1 MRQPPSDQIRELM
14 GAADLSSTADL
25 KAAKKAAKANYAA
38 ELQAQMRANEEAKL
52 RERMERLGIAR
63 PPPLQA
69 PLQAGLPDGGGPFS
83 PGAMGAGMMGLG
95 HVSPPRAS
103 PPIYQS
109 AGPSIGP
116 PNAFSLPGP
125 GPALGLAP
133 SGSPGGGAA
142 PSSVW
147 SQPPPYQ
154 PNPTPFQPAMPN
166 QYQPAGPL
174 GNLYGMSPPNPAPPP
189 PFGNANGYGLQPSNF
204 SGPPPPNFGPNGISG
219 YGPPPGGGYAP
230 PAPPPPPQLLPG
242 PAPPPGPGRDTMH
255 RIEQQA
261 KKDQYRLELEA
272 QIRER
277 EERKAAEKSRQREE
291 DMRKEAEMAMAAREA
306 MGRGGGGA
314 PLRDAAGNVV
324 ANLRGMGGGMGAGM
338 GPPQG
343 FPGPGG
349 MGMGPSGGMGMG
361 PMMPPQLLGPTNGMG
376 MGMGMAEPPPLMMN
390 GAQGGAMLNGPPP
403 QPMMGGPP
411 MMGSPHGMGPPPGM
425 MGALGGGPGQMD
437 GGQPGVLPNFR
448 FRSDN
453 AYLTPKELDNKQRQM
468 RELQEALEQQI
479 QEKRRAK
486 ELEKH
491 REMAE
496 VEREEARFKA
506 GTEQRRGGAQD
517 AGAGDGAGRS
527 KEEVLANAWE
537 KARLEAE
544 ELRRNKFAA
553 KRGAGPVSRGPGAGG
568 ASLGAGDRG
577 GGPWGDGP
585 GDEPEPQPQ
594 LQSQPSAPPVQG
606 GGSFEDMYPPPQ
618 LVTGAPRMAVGRPST
633 PLVVEKVRQV
643 AAAELAAVKQEL
655 AAEAAQLREVVAAQ
669 GQQVA
674 ALKSHAERMEVE
686 AGRAREQVAAMRLGL
701 VQQRVIA
708 APAAGGGPAYD
719 FDNQLAVV
727 SPPPALAD
735 IDLDLPPTGAM
746 LRRSAAPPP
755 VYDMGPAIPAVNNS
769 LLMVENAAASS
780 INSSVAF
787 AANGGVAVANGR
799 PPSRLRAV
807 NPLEASMAG
816 ESVFIYPNGREMVK
830 QPHGGPSSQA
840 LSPSGPLP
848 FQSID
853 MASRL
858 GASAAAIPTVVTTQE
873 LETGP
878 LPLTP
883 HGGGPASSVAN
894 GQELASIG
902 GPPTGPNDA
911 PASAPMATGS
921 SVSVVGSTALERQPA
936 SPDRRPVAAPATPL
950 DVDSVMNRNKEKLE
964 MLKGITDLTTGAASV
979 EALDAFLARYAA
991 QRPGLPERTATPVLR
1006 VCTPSIESAS
1016 ASAPRAVEHSLL
1028 RNGSMPAATPLY
1040 SSRTNSVGP
1049 LPMGGGRVLQAGER
1063 SASGSSTLAAGEG
1076 GNGLGSG
1083 GGGDSAHGAGVNGS
1097 LGGRADSIGGRSIDG
1112 GSDVA
1117 TSVGKVSGCGANLG
1131 STLSNVG
1138 GTDSGRLVASPP
1150 SRLGTG
1156 HISRR
1161 NSFTGDRTLQEGALS
1176 QLLEPAPRPKTGP
1189 ESRGAGSVRAPS
1201 PMAGRPPMLPNT
1213 RYSNSGG
1220 SRGGTAGPLSGYV
1233 PSCASR
1239 PTSGTNP
1246 AALPPSRPTS
1256 RTVTRG
1262 SDDGSFNAASAWPSY
1277 NPSRQSS
1284 TGGPR
1289 VSRSRSLS
1297 TNGESRPGA
1306 ESASGPA
1313 LQRDSATGSV
1323 RPEVLPPP
1331 PEDTLDVE
1339 MRKGLGAAAAGPPTP
1354 PSVGHQGSLP
1364 GTPAKGSSRQMSGEL
1379 GTPAFQIP
1387 RSPMLAGA
1395 RRTGSAA
1402 SQRGS

>member
-1 MRQPPSDQIRELM
+1 
-14 GAADLSSTADL
+14 
-25 KAAKKAAKANYAA
+25 
-38 ELQAQMRANEEAKL
+38 
-52 RERMERLGIAR
+52 
-63 PPPLQA
+63 
-69 PLQAGLPDGGGPFS
+69 
-83 PGAMGAGMMGLG
+83 
-95 HVSPPRAS
+95 
-103 PPIYQS
+103 
-109 AGPSIGP
+109 
-116 PNAFSLPGP
+116 
-125 GPALGLAP
+125 
-133 SGSPGGGAA
+133 
-142 PSSVW
+142 
-147 SQPPPYQ
+147 
-154 PNPTPFQPAMPN
+154 
-166 QYQPAGPL
+166 
-174 GNLYGMSPPNPAPPP
+174 
-189 PFGNANGYGLQPSNF
+189 
-204 SGPPPPNFGPNGISG
+204 
-219 YGPPPGGGYAP
+219 
-230 PAPPPPPQLLPG
+230 
-242 PAPPPGPGRDTMH
+242 
-255 RIEQQA
+255 
-261 KKDQYRLELEA
+261 
-272 QIRER
+272 
-277 EERKAAEKSRQREE
+277 
-291 DMRKEAEMAMAAREA
+291 
-306 MGRGGGGA
+306 
-314 PLRDAAGNVV
+314 
-324 ANLRGMGGGMGAGM
+324 
-338 GPPQG
+338 
-343 FPGPGG
+343 
-349 MGMGPSGGMGMG
+349 MGM
-361 PMMPPQLLGPTNGMG
+361 GMG

-390 GAQGGAMLNGPPP
+390 GAQGGAMMNGPPQP
-403 QPMMGGPP
+403 QPMMGGPQ

-425 MGALGGGPGQMD
+425 MGAFGGGPGQMD

-491 REMAE
+491 KELAE

-506 GTEQRRGGAQD
+506 GIEQQRGGAQD
-517 AGAGDGAGRS
+517 GGAGDGAGRS

-553 KRGAGPVSRGPGAGG
+553 KRGTGPVSRGPGAGG
-568 ASLGAGDRG
+568 ASPGPGDRG

-585 GDEPEPQPQ
+585 GNGPEPQPQ
-594 LQSQPSAPPVQG
+594 MQSQPSAPPPVQG
-606 GGSFEDMYPPPQ
+606 VGSFGDMYPPPQ
-618 LVTGAPRMAVGRPST
+618 LMTGPPPVAVGRPST

-701 VQQRVIA
+701 VQQRGIA
-708 APAAGGGPAYD
+708 APTAGGVPAYD
-719 FDNQLAVV
+719 LDNQLVAVP
-727 SPPPALAD
+727 PPPALAD

-755 VYDMGPAIPAVNNS
+755 VYDMGPAIPAANNS

-830 QPHGGPSSQA
+830 QPHGGPISQA

-858 GASAAAIPTVVTTQE
+858 GAGAAAIPTVVTTQE

-883 HGGGPASSVAN
+883 QGGAPASLVVNGPELGSSV
-894 GQELASIG
+894 IG
-902 GPPTGPNDA
+902 GPLAGLNDA
-911 PASAPMATGS
+911 PALAPMAMGS
-921 SVSVVGSTALERQPA
+921 LSASVVGSTASERQPA
-936 SPDRRPVAAPATPL
+936 SPDVRQAAAPATPL

-1006 VCTPSIESAS
+1006 VCTPSIESAG
-1016 ASAPRAVEHSLL
+1016 APAPQPVEHTPL

-1040 SSRTNSVGP
+1040 SSRANSVGP
-1049 LPMGGGRVLQAGER
+1049 LPMGGGRVLQAGGR
-1063 SASGSSTLAAGEG
+1063 STAGSASGSSTVAGGEAG
-1076 GNGLGSG
+1076 IGLGSG

-1097 LGGRADSIGGRSIDG
+1097 FGGRTGSIGGSSIDG
-1112 GSDVA
+1112 GNVGA
-1117 TSVGKVSGCGANLG
+1117 TSVGEVSGREGNLG
-1131 STLSNVG
+1131 SSTLGNVG
-1138 GTDSGRLVASPP
+1138 GTGSGRLVASPP

-1156 HISRR
+1156 RGSRR

-1176 QLLEPAPRPKTGP
+1176 QLFESAPRPKTGP

-1220 SRGGTAGPLSGYV
+1220 SRGGTGGPMSGYV

-1239 PTSGTNP
+1239 PTSGATP
-1246 AALPPSRPTS
+1246 AALPPSRPT
-1256 RTVTRG
+1256 RAVTRG

-1289 VSRSRSLS
+1289 LSRSRSLS

-1306 ESASGPA
+1306 ESVPESAP
-1313 LQRDSATGSV
+1313 QRDSVKGSE

-1339 MRKGLGAAAAGPPTP
+1339 MRKGLGVAAAGPPTP
-1354 PSVGHQGSLP
+1354 PSAGHQGSLP
-1364 GTPAKGSSRQMSGEL
+1364 GTPARGSSRQMSGEL

-1395 RRTGSAA
+1395 RRTGSAT